1 MKLVPIVAY
10 IDAVRANRGL
20 EDELE
25 HNNTNANIYLAT
37 QDPRPMAEFQD
48 AAPPA
53 SNWTI
58 CYVADLQEESCLQR
72 EPENGKQK
80 RNWQDNPVWSPW
92 ARNGSERICL
102 DNSKQLVLTTEQRVT
117 GAS

>member
-72 EPENGKQK
+72 EPENGK
-80 RNWQDNPVWSPW
+80 RGIGRTSRSGRLGLAMEANAFVSTTASNWS
-92 ARNGSERICL
+92 
-102 DNSKQLVLTTEQRVT
+102 
-117 GAS
+117 